1 MLWFFSEHSCFYRHL
16 LFLSFLVSFFLSSR
30 RRHTRCALVTGV
42 QTCALPIYGRSRSC
56 RRRALPAARP
66 SDRSQHRPPAC
77 DRRTPDREPRRAASP
92 SRRAGWRSRS
102 FRSAKRQ
109 RAGNTIVIDLLL
121 LVRAAKI
128 HRSTVGVRAARE
140 IGEAPGARSGG
151 ER

>member
-102 FRSAKRQ
+102 LRSAQ
-109 RAGNTIVIDLLL
+109 RRSEERRVGKECVSTCRSRWSPYHYKTKNISKIKQQKQSTPNT
-121 LVRAAKI
+121 
-128 HRSTVGVRAARE
+128 
-140 IGEAPGARSGG
+140 
-151 ER
+151 